1 LSLGVAAVLTAAGLI
16 VTSTSSPVG
25 AVAPPEGKVFIN
37 EIHYDNVGTDTG
49 ESIEVAGPAGTDLTG
64 WTVVLYNGTGGASY
78 DTDALSGVLTDQGGG
93 FGTTSITYPSNGIQ
107 NGAPDGVALVDNCG
121 VVEQFLSYEGTFTAA
136 GGPADGLTSTDIGVI
151 QNGSGPIGQSLGL
164 TGSGAAYGA
173 FAWAAGGATFG
184 AVNAGQ
190 TFTGPV
196 DPIDTT
202 CAGPGVCA
210 VPPAVTPIS
219 VVQGSGLESPCVGEF
234 GADTATI
241 EGVVVGDYEGAAPAL
256 RGFYVQQADGSHDAD
271 LATSEGIFVF
281 HGNENTVD
289 LGDRVRVTGEVAEF
303 EGQTQIGF
311 PTSLEVLES
320 GVSVTP
326 SDITLPVTSA
336 TALEAVEG
344 MLVRTSQ
351 TLTVTEHFQL
361 GRFGQIVVS
370 SGGRLPQPTQVA
382 EPGAAANAVQAA
394 NDRNRLIVDDALNNQ
409 NPDPIVLGRGG
420 KPLSASNTLRGGD
433 TVTGAIGVLTYTWAG
448 NSASGNA
455 YRLRVQGDLSDAG
468 LLPGGAQVIPAFQA
482 TNARPAGRAAV
493 GGSLEVA
500 NLNVLN
506 YFLTLDIGTTPA
518 CGPVGNKQECR
529 GAETQAERTRQRD
542 KLLAAIAKLDADIIG
557 LAELEN
563 TPGQEPV
570 ADLVAGLNSNFGAG
584 TYGFID
590 TGVFGTDT
598 IRVGIIYRTADV
610 APVGEHAILDTSVDP
625 RFNDRRNRP
634 SLAQS
639 FVEKSTGEVLTVVVN
654 HFKSKGCTDATG
666 GDADQGDGQS
676 CWVPTRVAAA
686 EALVDWIA
694 GHPTGVVDDD
704 VQIIGDLNSYAKE
717 DPIDVLTSSG
727 YVDIGEEHGDG
738 YSFAFDG
745 QWGTLDYSLS
755 SPSLAAQVTG
765 ATEYHINSDE
775 PSVLDYNTNFKSD
788 AQLESLYEPDEFRV
802 ADHDPI
808 VAGFELD
815 SGIGDAVVAPN
826 RLWPPNH
833 RYVTVTASATGAA
846 VAITGGSSSEA
857 DSGLG
862 PDDLP
867 NDIVTDGD
875 ATARVRAERFA
886 TTGRTY
892 TLAVTA
898 TSATQTKF
906 DTVTVRVPHSL
917 NGP

>member
-1 LSLGVAAVLTAAGLI
+1 
-16 VTSTSSPVG
+16 
-25 AVAPPEGKVFIN
+25 
-37 EIHYDNVGTDTG
+37 
-49 ESIEVAGPAGTDLTG
+49 
-64 WTVVLYNGTGGASY
+64 
-78 DTDALSGVLTDQGGG
+78 
-93 FGTTSITYPSNGIQ
+93 
-107 NGAPDGVALVDNCG
+107 
-121 VVEQFLSYEGTFTAA
+121 
-136 GGPADGLTSTDIGVI
+136 
-151 QNGSGPIGQSLGL
+151 
-164 TGSGAAYGA
+164 
-173 FAWAAGGATFG
+173 
-184 AVNAGQ
+184 
-190 TFTGPV
+190 
-196 DPIDTT
+196 
-202 CAGPGVCA
+202 
-210 VPPAVTPIS
+210 
-219 VVQGSGLESPCVGEF
+219 
-234 GADTATI
+234 
-241 EGVVVGDYEGAAPAL
+241 
-256 RGFYVQQADGSHDAD
+256 
-271 LATSEGIFVF
+271 
-281 HGNENTVD
+281 
-289 LGDRVRVTGEVAEF
+289 
-303 EGQTQIGF
+303 
-311 PTSLEVLES
+311 
-320 GVSVTP
+320 
-326 SDITLPVTSA
+326 
-336 TALEAVEG
+336 
-344 MLVRTSQ
+344 M
-351 TLTVTEHFQL
+351 
-361 GRFGQIVVS
+361 
-370 SGGRLPQPTQVA
+370 
-382 EPGAAANAVQAA
+382 
-394 NDRNRLIVDDALNNQ
+394 
-409 NPDPIVLGRGG
+409 
-420 KPLSASNTLRGGD
+420 
-433 TVTGAIGVLTYTWAG
+433 
-448 NSASGNA
+448 
-455 YRLRVQGDLSDAG
+455 QGDLSDAG
-468 LLPGGAQVIPAFQA
+468 LLPGGGAQAIPAFQPA
-482 TNARPAGRAAV
+482 NARPASRAAV

-529 GAETQAERTRQRD
+529 GAETEEERTRQRD
-542 KLLAAIAKLDADIIG
+542 KLLAAIAKLDADIVG

-563 TPGQEPV
+563 STGVEPV
-570 ADLVAGLNSNFGAG
+570 ADLVAGLNSNLGAG
-584 TYGFID
+584 TYDYID

-610 APVGEHAILDTSVDP
+610 TPVGEHAILDGSVDP

-639 FVEKSTGEVLTVVVN
+639 FVEKTSGEVLTVVVN
-654 HFKSKGCTDATG
+654 HFKSKGCAEATSL
-666 GDADQGDGQS
+666 DADQGDGQS

-686 EALVDWIA
+686 EALVDWLA

-775 PSVLDYNTNFKSD
+775 PSVLDYNTNFKSE
-788 AQLESLYEPDEFRV
+788 AQLESLYAPDEFRV

-808 VAGFELD
+808 VAGFELH
-815 SGIGDAVVAPN
+815 SGIGDAVVTPN

-833 RYVTVTASATGAA
+833 KYVTVTASATGAA

-886 TTGRTY
+886 ATGRTY

-906 DTVTVRVPHSL
+906 DTVTVRVPQQRHGL
-917 NGP
+917 LTHHRGGAGP